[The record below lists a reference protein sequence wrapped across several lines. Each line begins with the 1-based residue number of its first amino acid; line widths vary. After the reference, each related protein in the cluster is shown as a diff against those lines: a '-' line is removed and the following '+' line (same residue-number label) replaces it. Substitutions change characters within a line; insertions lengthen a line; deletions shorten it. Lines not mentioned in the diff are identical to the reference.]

1 VAAPTEKDVETMPTQ
16 KIFKQRV
23 RARMT
28 KTGESYTAAR
38 RQIMRKAADP
48 DPEEIE
54 AASPS
59 QPAQPPTIPADAL
72 LVADASML
80 RATGKGHAE
89 WFALLDE
96 WGATNHT
103 HAEIARWLSEAHQ
116 TPGWW
121 TQNITV
127 AYERSRGMRAP
138 HQMAD
143 GYSISVTRTM
153 TTTPDRALLA
163 FTSASRRRL
172 WLPDALM
179 RQRPTRAAFTARFD
193 WSDPESRVIVAVAPK
208 GDDRS
213 TVYVA
218 HEKVPDAETAERLK
232 IAWRGWLGQL
242 KTVLER

>member
-38 RQIMRKAADP
+38 RQIMRKAAE
-48 DPEEIE
+48 PELVEVQAPSSSPPAE
-54 AASPS
+54 APS
-59 QPAQPPTIPADAL
+59 LRADAL

-80 RATGKGHAE
+80 RATGKIHAE

-96 WGATNHT
+96 WGATSHT
-103 HAEIARWLSEAHQ
+103 HTEIAHWLSETHE

-127 AYERSRGMRAP
+127 AYERARGMRAP

-153 TTTPDRALLA
+153 TTAPDQALLA
-163 FTSASRRRL
+163 FTSASLRHR
-172 WLPDALM
+172 WLPDAPM
-179 RQRPTRAAFTARFD
+179 RQRPTRAALTARFD
-193 WSDPESRVIVAVAPK
+193 WSEPASRVIVSVAPK

-213 TVYVA
+213 IVYVA

-232 IAWRGWLGQL
+232 TAWRGWLREL